1 MRPTDVIA
9 GFNRLPLSAA
19 AASFSAKPSEIEREV
34 LELFE
39 EFRNP
44 LLRYSLSFGGTWN
57 VHVKD
62 DLEEGLHQLVCG
74 GKLNLSSAQRDIATD
89 WIAAY
94 KNYFNTDKPLSLRSD
109 RIWFFP
115 TPDRLWH
122 RLALIN
128 RLYEFSCIN

>member
-1 MRPTDVIA
+1 MRPTDLIA

-34 LELFE
+34 MELFE
-39 EFRNP
+39 QFRNP

-57 VHVKD
+57 VHFKD
-62 DLEEGLHQLVCG
+62 DLEERLHQLVCG
-74 GKLNLSSAQRDIATD
+74 GKLNLSTAQRDIATD

-109 RIWFFP
+109 R
-115 TPDRLWH
+115 T
-122 RLALIN
+122 
-128 RLYEFSCIN
+128 